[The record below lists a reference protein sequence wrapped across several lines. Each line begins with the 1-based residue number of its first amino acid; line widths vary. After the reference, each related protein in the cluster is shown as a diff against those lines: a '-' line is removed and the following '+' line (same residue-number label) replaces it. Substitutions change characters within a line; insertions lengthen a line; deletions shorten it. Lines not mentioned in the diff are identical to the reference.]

1 MRFIYFLLL
10 VVFIGAVAVFAVQNQ
25 GEVTIKYL
33 NRSENFPLSGVVAAV
48 YLLGMF
54 TGWTVV
60 GLLKRSFRR
69 VTERRD
75 H

>member
-10 VVFIGAVAVFAVQNQ
+10 VAFIGAVAVFAVQNQ

-33 NRSENFPLSGVVAAV
+33 NRSESFPLSGVVAVV
-48 YLLGMF
+48 YVLGMF
-54 TGWTVV
+54 TGWTVI
-60 GLLKRSFRR
+60 GLLRRSFRG

-75 H
+75 